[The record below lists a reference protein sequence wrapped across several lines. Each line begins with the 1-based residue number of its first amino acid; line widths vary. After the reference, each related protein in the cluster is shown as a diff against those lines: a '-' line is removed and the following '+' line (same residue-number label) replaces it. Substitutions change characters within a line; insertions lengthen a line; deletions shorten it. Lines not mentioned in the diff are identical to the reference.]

1 MKDLYPELEV
11 EDKDKEKAHSLE
23 MAKTTRGDPH
33 MWSIVEKAVEEG
45 TLEALRNSDGLE
57 TISTASRPL
66 PHSLMGN
73 KEQRQ
78 KQKRDSKRKQ
88 RTGQPGILKDMLE
101 HTMAGVDEG
110 GESDGG
116 FFE

>member
-1 MKDLYPELEV
+1 MKDLYPESERQ
-11 EDKDKEKAHSLE
+11 DKEKAHNSE
-23 MAKTTRGDPH
+23 TAKTIRGDPH
-33 MWSIVEKAVEEG
+33 MWSIVEKAMGEG

-57 TISTASRPL
+57 TVSMASRPL
-66 PHSLMGN
+66 LHSLMVN

-78 KQKRDSKRKQ
+78 KQKRDSKRK
-88 RTGQPGILKDMLE
+88 RKTGQSGILKDMLG

>member
-1 MKDLYPELEV
+1 MKDLYPESER
-11 EDKDKEKAHSLE
+11 EDKEKAHSSE
-23 MAKTTRGDPH
+23 TAKTTRGDPH
-33 MWSIVEKAVEEG
+33 MWSIVEKAMEEG

-78 KQKRDSKRKQ
+78 KQKRDSKRK
-88 RTGQPGILKDMLE
+88 RKTGQSGILKDMLE

>member
-1 MKDLYPELEV
+1 MKDLYLESER
-11 EDKDKEKAHSLE
+11 EDKDKEKANSLE
-23 MAKTTRGDPH
+23 TAKTIRGDPH
-33 MWSIVEKAVEEG
+33 MWSIVEKAMEEG

-57 TISTASRPL
+57 TISMASRPL
-66 PHSLMGN
+66 LHSLMGN

-78 KQKRDSKRKQ
+78 KQKRDSKRK
-88 RTGQPGILKDMLE
+88 RKTGQPGILKDMLE